1 MTQITMDKTNLP
13 NHIAIIMDGNGRWAK
28 SNGLPRL
35 EGHRSGVRT
44 VRKITQASAELGI
57 EHLTLFTFS
66 SENWNRPLLE
76 VNALMKLL
84 TISIH
89 NEINKMMENNI
100 RFTFIGNIQKFN
112 AKIQNELSDAYQ
124 KTKHNTGLNLNLALS
139 YGGRQ
144 EILEATKKILLDI
157 KSEKINIEDID
168 EKLFS
173 NQLYTK
179 NIKDPDLLIRTGGEF
194 RISNF
199 LLWQIAYSE
208 IYVTKQYWPEFTE
221 KDLNKAIIEYQK
233 RERRY
238 GNIKEHMKANND

>member
-1 MTQITMDKTNLP
+1 MDKTNLP

-57 EHLTLFTFS
+57 KHLTLFTFS
-66 SENWNRPLLE
+66 SENWNRPRLE

-89 NEINKMMENNI
+89 NEINKMVENNI

-112 AKIQNELSDAYQ
+112 DKIQNELLDAYQ

-139 YGGRQ
+139 YGSRQ
-144 EILEATKKILLDI
+144 EILHATKKLVADTT
-157 KSEKINIEDID
+157 SGKINIEDID
-168 EKLFS
+168 ETLFS

-179 NIKDPDLLIRTGGEF
+179 NMKDPDLLIRTGGEF

-208 IYVTKQYWPEFTE
+208 IYVTNQYWPEFTE

-238 GNIKEHMKANND
+238 GNIKEQMEANND

>member
-1 MTQITMDKTNLP
+1 MDKTNLP

-66 SENWNRPLLE
+66 SENWNRPRLE

-112 AKIQNELSDAYQ
+112 AKIQNELLDAYQ

-238 GNIKEHMKANND
+238 GNIKGHMKANND

>member
-1 MTQITMDKTNLP
+1 MNKTKLP

-28 SNGLPRL
+28 TKGLPRL
-35 EGHRSGVRT
+35 EGHRSGVRA
-44 VRKITQASAELGI
+44 VRKITKACAEIGI
-57 EHLTLFTFS
+57 KHLTLFTFS
-66 SENWNRPLLE
+66 SENWDRPLLE

-84 TISIH
+84 IISIH
-89 NEINKMMENNI
+89 NEINKMIENNI

-112 AKIQNELSDAYQ
+112 DKIQNELLDAYQ

-139 YGGRQ
+139 YGSRQ
-144 EILEATKKILLDI
+144 EILQATKKLMEDV
-157 KSEKINIEDID
+157 KFGKINIEDVN
-168 EKLFS
+168 ETLFS
-173 NQLYTK
+173 NKLYTK

-208 IYVTKQYWPEFTE
+208 IYVTNQYWPEFTD
-221 KDLNKAIIEYQK
+221 KDLKKALVEYQR

-238 GNIKEHMKANND
+238 GNIKEQIKADND